1 MPVRGLRG
9 AINVDENSASGILE
23 ATRELLT
30 ELLRANEIQDF
41 GEVASAVFTT
51 TTDLNAAFPAEA
63 ARELGM
69 NQVPLLCATE
79 IDVPGAMPRCIRIL
93 LQLNTG
99 KSQSEMVHVYL
110 RDARNL
116 RPDVSSAQ

>member
-9 AINVDENSASGILE
+9 AINVEQNSAEDILE
-23 ATRELLT
+23 ATRELLV
-30 ELLRANEIQDF
+30 ELLRANEIEEF
-41 GEVASAVFTT
+41 REIASAVFTT
-51 TTDLNAAFPAEA
+51 TADLNAAFPAEA

-79 IDVPGAMPRCIRIL
+79 INVPGAMPLCIRIL
-93 LQLNTG
+93 LHINTD
-99 KSQSEMVHVYL
+99 KSQADMVHVYL